1 MGCCTA
7 AKTVIF
13 QNEEAV
19 HWFTTSKFSINGQ
32 LVLRMASVY
41 KIRIYLDVEL
51 ECKLKFLPCL
61 MVNTVTINYVS
72 CTSVCNCRLATLK
85 TPITIE
91 KI

>member
-1 MGCCTA
+1 MGCYTA
-7 AKTVIF
+7 AKTVVF

-41 KIRIYLDVEL
+41 KIIIYLDVEL

-61 MVNTVTINYVS
+61 MVNTVTINYAS
-72 CTSVCNCRLATLK
+72 CTSVCNCRLETLK